1 METTKLYYEDAYLR
15 EFDAAVLSCQEE
27 QGRYL
32 VVLDRTAFYPE
43 GGGQPADH
51 GVLGG
56 VAVTDVQERNGVVCH
71 TCAGPLAVGSTV
83 HGAIDWQRRF
93 DHMQQHSGE
102 HIVSGMLCAAF
113 HCDNVGFHM
122 GTDVVTIDYNADIRW
137 EQVLEVE
144 QEANRYIWE
153 DHPCRVTFP
162 SPAEREA
169 LPYRSKKTLTGAV
182 RLTEFPGADLCACC
196 GTHVSGSGQVGLVKF
211 LSCQKFREGVRLELV
226 CGGRAMAH
234 LCRSWQ
240 QKPIHRTAAVGEAR
254 RHRRSR
260 GAAGPGG
267 PLPEGPVRRTGG
279 GAVPAAGRA
288 VPGRRRGAA
297 GAARSGRRRHPAAV
311 RRREPHLR
319 RAMRRV
325 LRRGGA
331 VSVRRHPSGSRPAG
345 VREAYERRPP
355 RSGRRTQ
362 RLRSGKRRRRRGDH
376 PGILPWRVTSWL
388 SDPSKIVSS
397 LSAWTGS
404 TAP

>member
-15 EFDAAVLSCQEE
+15 EFDAAVLSCREE

-56 VAVTDVQERNGVVCH
+56 VAVTDVQERDGVVCH
-71 TCAGPLAVGSTV
+71 TCAGSLAVGSTV
-83 HGAIDWQRRF
+83 HGILDWQRRF

-102 HIVSGMLCAAF
+102 HIVSGMLCSAF

-122 GTDVVTIDYNADIRW
+122 GTDIVTIDYNADIRW

-144 QEANRYIWE
+144 RQANRYIWE

-240 QKPIHRTAAVGEAR
+240 QNRSIGQQLSVKPGDTAEAVERQGREILSLKTRCAGLEEDLFRLLAEQYRDAGEVLLVRHDLAGDGTRRLCDAVSRTCGGRCAVFSGEGERYQYAVIH
-254 RHRRSR
+254 
-260 GAAGPGG
+260 PGTDLREFVKHMNDALHG
-267 PLPEGPVRRTGG
+267 RGG
-279 GAVPAAGRA
+279 G
-288 VPGRRRGAA
+288 
-297 GAARSGRRRHPAAV
+297 RSGFAQGSVAADEV
-311 RRREPHLR
+311 AI
-319 RAMRRV
+319 RAFF
-325 LRRGGA
+325 RG
-331 VSVRRHPSGSRPAG
+331 V
-345 VREAYERRPP
+345 
-355 RSGRRTQ
+355 
-362 RLRSGKRRRRRGDH
+362 
-376 PGILPWRVTSWL
+376 
-388 SDPSKIVSS
+388 
-397 LSAWTGS
+397 
-404 TAP
+404 

>member
-15 EFDAAVLSCQEE
+15 EFDAAVLSCREE

-56 VAVTDVQERNGVVCH
+56 VAVTDVQERDGVVCH

-102 HIVSGMLCAAF
+102 HIVSGMLCSAF

-144 QEANRYIWE
+144 RQANRYIWE

-169 LPYRSKKTLTGAV
+169 LPYRSKKALTGAV
-182 RLTEFPGADLCACC
+182 RLTA
-196 GTHVSGSGQVGLVKF
+196 VSGGRSVRLLRHPCLRQRTGGAGEISL
-211 LSCQKFREGVRLELV
+211 LSEAPGRGAAGTGVRRPGHGPPVPQLAAEPV
-226 CGGRAMAH
+226 
-234 LCRSWQ
+234 
-240 QKPIHRTAAVGEAR
+240 HRTAAVGEAR
-254 RHRRSR
+254 RHLRSC
-260 GAAGPGG
+260 GTAGPGG
-267 PLPEGPVRRTGG
+267 PLPEDPVRRTGG

-297 GAARSGRRRHPAAV
+297 GAARSGGRRHPAA
-311 RRREPHLR
+311 
-319 RAMRRV
+319 M
-325 LRRGGA
+325 
-331 VSVRRHPSGSRPAG
+331 
-345 VREAYERRPP
+345 
-355 RSGRRTQ
+355 
-362 RLRSGKRRRRRGDH
+362 
-376 PGILPWRVTSWL
+376 
-388 SDPSKIVSS
+388 
-397 LSAWTGS
+397 
-404 TAP
+404 